1 MTNKVF
7 QKLQEET
14 MKRWYAIFAG
24 LLILAFAL
32 AACQPAATPEP
43 TQPPT
48 QEKVVEAPTAAPPT
62 EVPTE
67 APKEPP
73 KIALVPAGRIGTEG
87 FMFLAGEG
95 YKKAAADFGFD
106 EVVLESEV
114 PEEWERNV
122 RTAAQDGAELVV
134 GVGSTMQDAVKN
146 VAPEFADTKFAL
158 VDSYTGGDNVVG
170 LISQEQEGTF
180 LAGVL
185 AAQMTTYTDLEN
197 INEDK
202 VIGFIGGM
210 DIPVIHRFLGGLQQ
224 GVAYVD
230 PSVKIEVAYVG
241 SFRDPAKA
249 KELALAMIEN
259 QKVDIV
265 YSVAGAFGDSGVFEA
280 IVEKGVYAIGTDVSY
295 DEKFP
300 GHILT
305 SVLKN
310 TDAAVYDVIKRYI
323 EGDFTAG
330 EIKYGLASGVMDI
343 TDMSVMGD
351 KIPPAVK
358 DSVFKAKQ
366 DIIDGKIVVERPLK

>member
-1 MTNKVF
+1 
-7 QKLQEET
+7 
-14 MKRWYAIFAG
+14 MKRWYAVFAG

-32 AACQPAATPEP
+32 TACQPAATPEP
-43 TQPPT
+43 TQPPA
-48 QEKVVEAPTAAPPT
+48 QEEAMEEPTAVPPT
-62 EVPTE
+62 EAPTE
-67 APKEPP
+67 APKAPP
-73 KIALVPAGRIGTEG
+73 KIALVPAGRVGTEG

-106 EVVLESEV
+106 EVILESEV
-114 PEEWERNV
+114 AEEWERNV

-146 VAPEFADTKFAL
+146 VAPEFPDTKFAL

-170 LISQEQEGTF
+170 LISQEQEATF
-180 LAGVL
+180 LAGIL
-185 AAQMTTYTDLEN
+185 AAQMTTHTELEN
-197 INEDK
+197 MNEDK

-210 DIPVIHRFLGGLQQ
+210 DIPVVHRFLGGLQQ

-280 IVEKGVYAIGTDVSY
+280 ITEKGVYAIGTDVSY
-295 DEKFP
+295 DETYP

-305 SVLKN
+305 SVLKH
-310 TDAAVYDVIKRYI
+310 TDVAVYDVISRFI

-330 EIKYGLASGVMDI
+330 ELAYGLASGVMDI

-351 KIPPAVK
+351 KIPQDVRDTIA
-358 DSVFKAKQ
+358 KAKQ
-366 DIIDGKIVVERPLK
+366 DIIDGKIIVERPLN